1 MLEIIQIIKIYIN
14 NIDEKQNTRKNG
26 TKDMEFN

>member
-1 MLEIIQIIKIYIN
+1 MLEIIQIIKIYVS

-26 TKDMEFN
+26 TDDMEFN